1 MRHLNLDQFRTTTET
16 GGVLSVSVVAD
27 GGMFH
32 IEAETR
38 RGHAVLTKARG
49 SDLRRFRDIT
59 KAMGL
64 LRELGIREAR
74 IDTKNWHP
82 EQAATGRVTRPD
94 RALAMRQ
101 AYESAEIV
109 EAAVTAGKS
118 YEDTGLHLTWNET
131 RDWMK
136 TWGKDN
142 EPAAPECHK

>member
-1 MRHLNLDQFRTTTET
+1 MRHLNLDQLRTTTET
-16 GGVLSVSVVAD
+16 GGVLSVSIIAD

-74 IDTKNWHP
+74 VDTKNWHP
-82 EQAATGRVTRPD
+82 EQAVTERVTRPD

-101 AYESAEIV
+101 AHESAEIV
-109 EAAVTAGKS
+109 EAAVTAWKS
-118 YEDTGLHLTWNET
+118 HEETGLHLTWNET

-136 TWGKDN
+136 TWGKEN
-142 EPAAPECHK
+142 EQVAPECHK